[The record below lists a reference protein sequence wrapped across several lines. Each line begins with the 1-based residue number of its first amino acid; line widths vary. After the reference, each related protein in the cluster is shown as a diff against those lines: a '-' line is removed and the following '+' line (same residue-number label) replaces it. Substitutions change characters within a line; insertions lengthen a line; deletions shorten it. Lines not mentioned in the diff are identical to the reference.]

1 MKNSKLTIKVVNY
14 IINQIANE
22 HWLPGMRVME
32 KEIANSTGASRS
44 TIRYAISTLIGQG
57 ILDSTSHGVIVPNLD
72 DKDLRDL
79 FEFRTIIEVAAVGL
93 VCDRASDNQLKK
105 ITSCVAKMEK
115 ALEIG
120 ALIDFMKSDEEFHQ
134 QLADASGNERI
145 IQIMPVFRLQ
155 TVKYRSRHMLLAGSP
170 SSRLKEEHKLIS
182 KMLLARTKSKAME
195 AMDSHLKKT
204 SEAILAIIKDETRN
218 LTP

>member
-32 KEIANSTGASRS
+32 KEIAISTGASRS

-72 DKDLRDL
+72 DKALRDL

-170 SSRLKEEHKLIS
+170 SSRLKEHKLIS

>member
-1 MKNSKLTIKVVNY
+1 MKNSKLTIKVINY

-22 HWLPGMRVME
+22 HWLPGMRVIE

-44 TIRYAISTLIGQG
+44 TIRYAISTLVGQG

-72 DKDLRDL
+72 DKALRDL

-93 VCDRASDNQLKK
+93 VCDRASDGQLKK
-105 ITSCVAKMEK
+105 IASCVAKMEK
-115 ALEIG
+115 ALEIS

-134 QLADASGNERI
+134 VLAEASGNERI

-155 TVKYRSRHMLLAGSP
+155 TVKYRSRHILLAGSP
-170 SSRLKEEHKLIS
+170 SSRLKEHKLIS
-182 KMLLARTKSKAME
+182 KMLLARSKSKAMD
-195 AMDSHLKKT
+195 AMANHLKKT
-204 SEAILAIIKDETRN
+204 SEAILTIIKDDTRN
-218 LTP
+218 LTA

>member
-1 MKNSKLTIKVVNY
+1 MKNSKLTIKVVNS
-14 IINQIANE
+14 IIKQIANE
-22 HWLPGMRVME
+22 HWLPGMRVIE
-32 KEIANSTGASRS
+32 KDIANSTGASRS

-72 DKDLRDL
+72 DKALRDL

-93 VCDRASDNQLKK
+93 VCDRASDDQLKK
-105 ITSCVAKMEK
+105 IAACVAKMEN
-115 ALEIG
+115 ALKIG
-120 ALIDFMKSDEEFHQ
+120 ALIDFMKSDEAFHQ
-134 QLADASGNERI
+134 LLADASGNERI

-170 SSRLKEEHKLIS
+170 SSRLKEHKLIS

-195 AMDSHLKKT
+195 AMASHLEKT
-204 SEAILAIIKDETRN
+204 SEAILSIIKDDSRN
-218 LTP
+218 LTS

>member
-72 DKDLRDL
+72 DKALRDL

-170 SSRLKEEHKLIS
+170 SSRLKEHKLIS

>member
-1 MKNSKLTIKVVNY
+1 
-14 IINQIANE
+14 
-22 HWLPGMRVME
+22 ME
-32 KEIANSTGASRS
+32 NA
-44 TIRYAISTLIGQG
+44 
-57 ILDSTSHGVIVPNLD
+57 
-72 DKDLRDL
+72 
-79 FEFRTIIEVAAVGL
+79 
-93 VCDRASDNQLKK
+93 LK
-105 ITSCVAKMEK
+105 
-115 ALEIG
+115 IG
-120 ALIDFMKSDEEFHQ
+120 ALIDFMKSDEAFHQ
-134 QLADASGNERI
+134 LLANASGNERI

-170 SSRLKEEHKLIS
+170 SSRLKEHKLIS